1 MSQRDRSLSPLYAA
15 KEKFGLGI
23 EARHS
28 EPAVRAEE
36 LGERCDVRHFRIH
49 CGGNGVAALI
59 HRPQK
64 NTLVLAR
71 QFRYPTYLHDGPG
84 WILEIAAGM
93 LDENENPAETM
104 RREIVEETGF
114 AVKSIELLSHFYLTP
129 GGSSERI
136 FLYYAEVDEDLPRAE
151 GGGLNEEH
159 EDIEI
164 LEISLDNAWQLLD
177 SGQIVDAKTIIA
189 LQWLRTK
196 SLPLEA

>member
-1 MSQRDRSLSPLYAA
+1 MRKVEILARRRLVDAFFKLDETQLRHEQLDGSMSAPMHRLNL
-15 KEKFGLGI
+15 
-23 EARHS
+23 
-28 EPAVRAEE
+28 
-36 LGERCDVRHFRIH
+36 ERGD
-49 CGGNGVAALI
+49 GVAALI

-64 NTLVLAR
+64 NTLVLVR

-84 WILEIAAGM
+84 WIIEIAAGM
-93 LDENENPAETM
+93 VDKDEEPAETM
-104 RREIVEETGF
+104 RREVVEETGF
-114 AVKSIELLSHFYLTP
+114 VVKNLELLSHFYLTP

-136 FLYYAEVDEDLPRAE
+136 FLYYAEIDEQIPRSE

-164 LEISLDNAWQLLD
+164 VEIALDEAWQLLD

-189 LQWLRTK
+189 LQWLRAK

>member
-1 MSQRDRSLSPLYAA
+1 MEKIMGKIEILARRRLVDAFFKLDEAQLRHEQLDGSMSAPMHRLNL
-15 KEKFGLGI
+15 
-23 EARHS
+23 
-28 EPAVRAEE
+28 
-36 LGERCDVRHFRIH
+36 ER
-49 CGGNGVAALI
+49 GNGVAALI

-64 NTLVLAR
+64 NTLVLVR

-164 LEISLDNAWQLLD
+164 VEISLDNAWQLLD